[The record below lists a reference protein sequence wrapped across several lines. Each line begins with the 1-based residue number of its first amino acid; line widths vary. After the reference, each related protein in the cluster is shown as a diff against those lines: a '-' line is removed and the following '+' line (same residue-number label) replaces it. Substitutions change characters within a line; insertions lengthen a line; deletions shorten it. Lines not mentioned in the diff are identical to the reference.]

1 MNPSD
6 ALLLKNLEAAARLDD
21 AVIQKRLL
29 QDLVAQYVRLE
40 RRVSDLL
47 RNTLPPSVADEIQRR
62 ERFAARPYEC
72 TILFAD
78 IVGFTRL
85 AERISAGALIDL
97 LDELFRGFDDL
108 TARHGGTKIKTIGDA
123 YMVAFN
129 APDPCPDHPVQAVC
143 LGLSMIEHLAALG
156 ARLGQDVQM
165 RIGIHA
171 GPVMGGVVGRD
182 RMQFDI
188 FGDHVNVASRFESS
202 GAVGRVNCSPTVYE
216 RTRHRFAFE
225 ERGEIPLKNK
235 GTMKAYFVVPGGVH
249 ERN

>member
-1 MNPSD
+1 MSATD
-6 ALLLKNLEAAARLDD
+6 DMLLKNLETAARLED
-21 AVIQKRLL
+21 AFMQKRLL
-29 QDLVAQYVRLE
+29 RELVIQYVRLE

-47 RNTLPPSVADEIQRR
+47 RNTLPTSVADEIQLR

-78 IVGFTRL
+78 IAGFTHL
-85 AERISAGALIDL
+85 AERISAEALIGL
-97 LDELFRGFDDL
+97 IDELFRGFDEL

-129 APDPCPDHPVQAVC
+129 APDPCPDHAVQAVR
-143 LGLSMIEHLAALG
+143 LALAMIERLADLSADLG
-156 ARLGQDVQM
+156 HNIQM
-165 RIGIHA
+165 RIGVHT
-171 GPVMGGVVGRD
+171 GSVMGGVVGRD

-188 FGDHVNVASRFESS
+188 FGDQVNVASRFESS
-202 GAVGRVNCSPTVYE
+202 GAAGRVNCSAAVYE
-216 RTRHRFAFE
+216 QTRHLFTFE

-249 ERN
+249 DRH

>member
-1 MNPSD
+1 MSASD
-6 ALLLKNLEAAARLDD
+6 VLLLKNLEATARLDD

-29 QDLVAQYVRLE
+29 QELVAQYVRLE

-85 AERISAGALIDL
+85 AERISAEALIDL
-97 LDELFRGFDDL
+97 IDEPSAVSTIDRR
-108 TARHGGTKIKTIGDA
+108 ARVKDQRPSATLL
-123 YMVAFN
+123 VAST
-129 APDPCPDHPVQAVC
+129 PEPCRDHPVKAVR
-143 LGLSMIEHLAALG
+143 LAWPDRALAVLSPAWG
-156 ARLGQDVQM
+156 GRPD
-165 RIGIHA
+165 RIGIHPGRSWGGWWA
-171 GPVMGGVVGRD
+171 GP
-182 RMQFDI
+182 MQFDSR
-188 FGDHVNVASRFESS
+188 DHGNVASRFESS

-235 GTMKAYFVVPGGVH
+235 GTMKAYFVIPGGVH
-249 ERN
+249 ERT